1 MFIII
6 CNTKCKP
13 ENNLKI
19 KFACP
24 GAESTEPQSFGTT
37 SWVFHSCV
45 SQVLFSS
52 YFSSITDSMDMSS
65 SKFWE
70 TVKDSEACCCCLQ
83 VTSAVS
89 DSAQTH
95 RQQPTRPLWFT
106 THEVAKSRPWLS
118 NWTIPISPKS
128 LSPTQLHPC
137 PLETWR
143 WFTLGLLEDPGVC
156 RTQERMAGGSEGK
169 ELFRLLPG
177 LNRKQASGAW

>member
-70 TVKDSEACCCCLQ
+70 TVKDSEACCCCRHQ
-83 VTSAVS
+83 VTSAWCT
-89 DSAQTH
+89 A
-95 RQQPTRPLWFT
+95 
-106 THEVAKSRPWLS
+106 THEVAKSQPWLS
-118 NWTIPISPKS
+118 NWTITISPKS
-128 LSPTQLHPC
+128 LSPTQPHSVP
-137 PLETWR
+137 PLPTGD
-143 WFTLGLLEDPGVC
+143 LKMVY
-156 RTQERMAGGSEGK
+156 
-169 ELFRLLPG
+169 
-177 LNRKQASGAW
+177 SGATWGSWSL